1 MSAVMQTKAGEII
14 FSDDYIASL
23 AGLAA
28 TECYG
33 VVGMSPKKVWDSVAE
48 VLGRDNLKKGVKVY
62 TDESSAVKIELHIV
76 VEYGTSISALGTSI
90 IQTVRY
96 QVEKA
101 TGLNVKD
108 VNVVVSGI
116 RVG

>member
-1 MSAVMQTKAGEII
+1 MSAVLQTKVGEII
-14 FSDDYIASL
+14 YSDDYIASL
-23 AGLAA
+23 AGIAA
-28 TECYG
+28 TDCYG

-48 VLGRDNLKKGVKVY
+48 VLGRENIKKGVKIY
-62 TDESSAVKIELHIV
+62 TDQTNAIKIELHIV
-76 VEYGTSISALGTSI
+76 VEYGTSISALGASI

-96 QVEKA
+96 HVEKA

-116 RVG
+116 RV

>member
-1 MSAVMQTKAGEII
+1 MSAVLQTNAGEII
-14 FSDDYIASL
+14 YSDDFIASV

-48 VLGRDNLKKGVKVY
+48 VLGRDNIKKGVKII
-62 TDESSAVKIELHIV
+62 TDQTNSIKIELHIV

-96 QVEKA
+96 QVERT
-101 TGLNVKD
+101 TGLNVTD

-116 RVG
+116 RV

>member
-1 MSAVMQTKAGEII
+1 MSAVLQTNVGEII

-48 VLGRDNLKKGVKVY
+48 VLGRENIKKGVKIY
-62 TDESSAVKIELHIV
+62 TDQTNSIKIELHIV
-76 VEYGTSISALGTSI
+76 VEYGTSIAALGTSI

-96 QVEKA
+96 QVEKD

-116 RVG
+116 RV

>member
-1 MSAVMQTKAGEII
+1 MSAVLQTKVGEII
-14 FSDDYIASL
+14 YSDDYIASL
-23 AGLAA
+23 AGLTA
-28 TECYG
+28 TDCYG

-48 VLGRDNLKKGVKVY
+48 VLGRENIKKGVKIY
-62 TDESSAVKIELHIV
+62 TDQSNSIKIELHIV

-96 QVEKA
+96 HVEKA

-116 RVG
+116 RV